1 MTIKI
6 ILEKTSNKNI
16 SQIVAR
22 KFNYNKKSKRK
33 KTLGF
38 INKADNHF
46 LLKDKDYDY
55 LVLKGAVVSKQVL
68 NLINKM
74 KK

>member
-6 ILEKTSNKNI
+6 RLEKTSNKNI

-22 KFNYNKKSKRK
+22 KFNY
-33 KTLGF
+33 
-38 INKADNHF
+38 NKADNHF

-68 NLINKM
+68 NLIKKM